1 MPSVEINLVNRDINI
16 IKLVDPE
23 VIMYLY
29 KENFLEWDKTIINFL
44 HQFKDYRLS
53 LNKGFSKYN
62 SFREGKN
69 EIDLD
74 NNQVKSDYIPK
85 EIYKEYVFIFTS
97 NSLINVQFILTPY
110 KCSVGDKFNNYLK
123 EYPLN
128 FKQMCI
134 IYKLAKVFN
143 MKHVLQSFFVDL
155 NIHTHP
161 NFDTEFFNSIDNEFF
176 KYLFLQNF
184 DSKREVVKE
193 TITNDMGIMKIG
205 FK

>member
-1 MPSVEINLVNRDINI
+1 MPTVEINLVNRDINI
-16 IKLVDPE
+16 TKIVDPE

-29 KENFLEWDKTIINFL
+29 RENFLEWDKIIISFL
-44 HQFKDYRLS
+44 HQFKEYRLS

-62 SFREGKN
+62 SFHDGKN
-69 EIDLD
+69 EVDLD
-74 NNQVKSDYIPK
+74 KNQIKSDYTPK
-85 EIYKEYVFIFTS
+85 ENYKEYIFIYTS
-97 NSLINVQFILTPY
+97 SSLFNVQFILRPY
-110 KCSVGDKFNNYLK
+110 HCLVGDKFENYLK
-123 EYPLN
+123 QYPLN

-161 NFDTEFFNSIDNEFF
+161 NFDSEFFNSVDNEFF
-176 KYLFLQNF
+176 KYLFLQKF
-184 DSKREVVKE
+184 DNKKEIVKE
-193 TITNDMGIMKIG
+193 TITNDMGIMKIS